1 MDSIT
6 NTGTAQLPS
15 FGARVTGA
23 ATGTYAGHGV
33 GSVASEGA
41 CRLVAPNKPVIWENS
56 AWRPPLC

>member
-6 NTGTAQLPS
+6 NTVTAQLPS

-23 ATGTYAGHGV
+23 ANGTYAGHRA
-33 GSVASEGA
+33 GSFAEVP